1 MNVVYTRNFFED
13 KKIRFAVVDQ
23 ANVAEKHTELFNKVR
38 DLTFSLT
45 TRLIT
50 PIPNGEVKF
59 YKNIDDAMSDSLDFN
74 LIFIQSVGNLIK
86 SNIILEELEQYSI
99 DNPDFFMMAFT
110 LDWQSEKGAGW
121 VEVHH
126 QMMFINIDT
135 WKNLGSPIFGGWDTV
150 TEELPNYIRSEENF
164 HDKYTPYW
172 MQGAPGTTL
181 DTRTSQGYGFL
192 KAAFANNVK
201 IDNFTDSMRKCRLFI
216 YPESETNDLYDAFI
230 NRNTKLVSNSN
241 QKKWIKSLKL
251 ASTIW
256 VYNSERYYF
265 LGDKKC
271 DTYFGTA
278 SGFKYLDILN
288 GNDTVKFVFYDFHE
302 KSLDWIKQLKETWD
316 GNDFPAYLNNQSDE
330 VKQYYKYI
338 NGGIKENQKLLFDD
352 FGGEDKFKELW
363 NRFKTCDVEYIKC
376 NLFELSQVT
385 DLLRKTKIDTP
396 FFFYSN
402 IFATDYT
409 LVSFTLE
416 DIIKKYHEFL
426 DIIFEAYP
434 TAITNG
440 STPLGDWVEYTAN
453 YRENNG
459 NA

>member
-1 MNVVYTRNFFED
+1 MNVVYTRQFFED
-13 KKIRFAVVDQ
+13 KKIKFAIVDQ
-23 ANVAEKHTELFNKVR
+23 ADVSDKHTDLFNKVH

-50 PIPNGEVKF
+50 PIPNAEVKF
-59 YKNIDDAMSDSLDFN
+59 YNKIDDAMADSVDFD

-86 SNIILEELEQYSI
+86 NNIILEELEQYSI
-99 DNPDFFMMAFT
+99 NNPDFFIMAFT
-110 LDWQSEKGAGW
+110 LDWQSEKNAGW
-121 VEVHH
+121 VEIHH
-126 QMMFINIDT
+126 QMLFVNINK
-135 WKNLGSPIFGGWDTV
+135 WKEIGSPQFGGWDTV

-164 HDKYTPYW
+164 HDRYTPYW

-181 DTRTSQGYGFL
+181 GTRTSQGYGFL
-192 KAAFANNVK
+192 KAAFANDIK

-216 YPESETNDLYDAFI
+216 YPESETSELYEAFI
-230 NRNTKLVSNSN
+230 KRNTTLVTNPN

-251 ASTIW
+251 APTIW

-288 GNDTVKFVFYDFHE
+288 GNESVKFVFYDFHE
-302 KSLDWIKQLKETWD
+302 KSLDWVRQLKETWD
-316 GNDFPAYLNNQSDE
+316 GNNFPQYLENQSDE
-330 VKQYYKYI
+330 FKRYYKYI

-363 NRFKTCDVEYIKC
+363 SRFKNCDAEYVKC
-376 NLFELSQVT
+376 NLFEIDQVR
-385 DLLRKTKIDTP
+385 DLLTKTKVDTP

-409 LVSFTLE
+409 LINFTLYE
-416 DIIKKYHEFL
+416 ITNKYNAFL
-426 DIIFEAYP
+426 DTIFNAYP
-434 TAITNG
+434 AAITNG
-440 STPLGDWVEYTAN
+440 STQLGDWVEYTIST
-453 YRENNG
+453 RK
-459 NA
+459 